1 MGSVSKTGRISS
13 DLGPMCAGPRPEVFA
28 LPYGRTRN
36 FRRSPHP
43 SRVAISVPGRSRSAE
58 RAGFEQRGRAPAR
71 DDHVIELVH
80 VDRKRVFN
88 LGYYTWVEQQGVSVE
103 DFDRRK
109 NQDFWR
115 SMVDSIPAWDRLIQ
129 DFNAEV
135 GGRNSP

>member
-1 MGSVSKTGRISS
+1 M
-13 DLGPMCAGPRPEVFA
+13 
-28 LPYGRTRN
+28 
-36 FRRSPHP
+36 
-43 SRVAISVPGRSRSAE
+43 
-58 RAGFEQRGRAPAR
+58 
-71 DDHVIELVH
+71 ELSH

-115 SMVDSIPAWDRLIQ
+115 SMVDSIPAWDQLIQ

>member
-1 MGSVSKTGRISS
+1 MLGRRGGELRGDHACAAGGEVGSACGGSGVEPELASCG
-13 DLGPMCAGPRPEVFA
+13 AGNCNRD
-28 LPYGRTRN
+28 RTA
-36 FRRSPHP
+36 RRSTA
-43 SRVAISVPGRSRSAE
+43 VG
-58 RAGFEQRGRAPAR
+58 
-71 DDHVIELVH
+71 H

-88 LGYYTWVEQQGVSVE
+88 LGYYTWVEQQGISVE

-115 SMVDSIPAWDRLIQ
+115 ARVDSIPAWDRLIQ

>member
-1 MGSVSKTGRISS
+1 M
-13 DLGPMCAGPRPEVFA
+13 
-28 LPYGRTRN
+28 
-36 FRRSPHP
+36 RSM
-43 SRVAISVPGRSRSAE
+43 
-58 RAGFEQRGRAPAR
+58 PAR
-71 DDHVIELVH
+71 FSAITLKASADDHVIELGH